1 MTGAHKLYV
10 VDDDVDMRES
20 IQWLLGSVGMTV
32 LPYGDPAAFLD
43 HVLEEGPEGDCVLLD
58 IRMPGMGGMEVHDWL
73 RRQEVPLPVIFLTG
87 HGDVPLAVRAL
98 QSGAFDFIEKPY
110 NAQYLIET
118 VQRALDAGEQER
130 QQRAMRDAIRE
141 RLDELTQREWEVSW
155 LVVQGHTNK
164 EIARRLELSPRTVE
178 VHRARA
184 QDKLE
189 AGSTAGLVRM
199 LIAWDPQRAGAAEE

>member
-199 LIAWDPQRAGAAEE
+199 LMAWDPQRAGAAEE